1 MNALDKIGMN
11 LMPLRLDTM
20 LSGVG
25 AGMGARTAGADGG
38 SISQQPGTLSGSPD
52 ANVFLAPPRALPA
65 ASTLATVSLDAQVL
79 DALSRLP
86 GELPLIQ
93 AGKPLCPVPPRD
105 AAAGAQKTP
114 GNGAS
119 GAGTRP
125 ASAGTGAAQ
134 AGNAA
139 GATGAASAVGTAGT
153 AGTVSA
159 APGTSGAFTA
169 LLARALQ
176 QTLENS
182 GLFYESHLV
191 QWASG
196 QRPIA
201 DLDREPQSH
210 LTPPDDPAAPDP
222 SGDTPDD
229 APGSLPQVLNH
240 ALHNALPNVLH
251 SALQNALH
259 YARANGLDFSSG
271 DTVASSLTN
280 LFGRAG
286 AAEDAPGAT
295 GVPGGA
301 EHAADSAAR
310 LVDAI
315 HPEIVSTVR
324 QQMEL
329 LQNPVL
335 RWSGEAWPGTR
346 MDWEIERRDERRE
359 DGSAWNADEAPAE
372 PAWRMQ
378 VSLNL
383 PHLGAVDAELQLAG
397 SRLIARLKAQPDSA
411 ASLLH
416 DSDDLRRRLAGTG
429 LELKSLAV
437 REMPDAG
444 REHAS

>member
-20 LSGVG
+20 LSGIA

-38 SISQQPGTLSGSPD
+38 SISQQPRTLAGSPD
-52 ANVFLAPPRALPA
+52 ASVFLAPRALPT
-65 ASTLATVSLDAQVL
+65 ASTLATVSVDARVL

-86 GELPLIQ
+86 GELPLIL
-93 AGKPLCPVPPRD
+93 ASKPLCPVPPRD
-105 AAAGAQKTP
+105 GAATAQNATGNGTVARTPLSVVGAAEADTPPAKNGAATSPATAAGAATGP
-114 GNGAS
+114 
-119 GAGTRP
+119 
-125 ASAGTGAAQ
+125 GAAN
-134 AGNAA
+134 AALAA
-139 GATGAASAVGTAGT
+139 GAAPVTGS
-153 AGTVSA
+153 
-159 APGTSGAFTA
+159 AFTT

-182 GLFYESHLV
+182 GLFYESHLA

-196 QRPIA
+196 QRPIS

-210 LTPPDDPAAPDP
+210 LTPLDGPATQGPT
-222 SGDTPDD
+222 GD
-229 APGSLPQVLNH
+229 APEGAPSTAAESLPQVLNH
-240 ALHNALPNVLH
+240 ALHNV
-251 SALQNALH
+251 LQNALH
-259 YARANGLDFSSG
+259 YARANGLEFAGG
-271 DTVASSLTN
+271 DATAPASTTS
-280 LFGRAG
+280 LFGRTGASDG
-286 AAEDAPGAT
+286 AAGPLDT
-295 GVPGGA
+295 
-301 EHAADSAAR
+301 ADQSAAR

-359 DGSAWNADEAPAE
+359 DGSAWNADDAPVE

-383 PHLGAVDAELQLAG
+383 PHLGAVDADLQLAG
-397 SRLIARLKAQPDSA
+397 SRLIARLKAHPDSA

-437 REMPDAG
+437 REMPDADG
-444 REHAS
+444 QQAS

>member
-20 LSGVG
+20 LSGIG

-38 SISQQPGTLSGSPD
+38 SISQQPGTLNGSPD
-52 ANVFLAPPRALPA
+52 SNAFLAPPRALPPA
-65 ASTLATVSLDAQVL
+65 ASTLATVSIDAQVL

-93 AGKPLCPVPPRD
+93 AGKPLCPMPPRD
-105 AAAGAQKTP
+105 AAAGAQKTA
-114 GNGAS
+114 GNGTSAPGGAS
-119 GAGTRP
+119 PRP
-125 ASAGTGAAQ
+125 ASAGAGAAQ
-134 AGNAA
+134 TGNAA
-139 GATGAASAVGTAGT
+139 GVTDAAGAAGTVGTA
-153 AGTVSA
+153 S
-159 APGTSGAFTA
+159 GTSGAFTA

-176 QTLENS
+176 QTLESS

-196 QRPIA
+196 QRPIT

-210 LTPPDDPAAPDP
+210 LTPLGNAAAPGAAD
-222 SGDTPDD
+222 DTPEDV
-229 APGSLPQVLNH
+229 PGSLPQVLNH
-240 ALHNALPNVLH
+240 ALHNALPNVLQ

-271 DTVASSLTN
+271 DAAASSLTN

-286 AAEDAPGAT
+286 AADGAT

-359 DGSAWNADEAPAE
+359 DGSAWSADETPAE

-383 PHLGAVDAELQLAG
+383 PHLGTVDAELQLAG

-416 DSDDLRRRLAGTG
+416 DSDALRRRLAGTG

-437 REMPDAG
+437 REMPDAA
-444 REHAS
+444 RQHAS